1 MAVVV
6 GFHCDIISCELARR
20 GVLSGATKAS
30 GSGGVAVGVGVTR
43 LVWTWSLIEGSF
55 SGVLIAVGY
64 GGGLLFDD

>member
-30 GSGGVAVGVGVTR
+30 GSGVVAVGVGVTR
-43 LVWTWSLIEGSF
+43 LV
-55 SGVLIAVGY
+55 
-64 GGGLLFDD
+64 